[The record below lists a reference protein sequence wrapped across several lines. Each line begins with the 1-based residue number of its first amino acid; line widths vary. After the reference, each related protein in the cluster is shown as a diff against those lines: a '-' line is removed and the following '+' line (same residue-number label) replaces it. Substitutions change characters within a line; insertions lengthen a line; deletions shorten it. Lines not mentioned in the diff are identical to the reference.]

1 MDNGRKTL
9 SLGNSLAAVIAA
21 FVVILGAVVFVAFR
35 ERKVAQRIAADDVEA
50 ARASDGR
57 ILITIFVAIPGGMAL
72 MLVSAWLVFF

>member
-1 MDNGRKTL
+1 M

-21 FVVILGAVVFVAFR
+21 FVVILSAVVFVAFR
-35 ERKVAQRIAADDVEA
+35 ERRIAQQLKPGDDEA

-57 ILITIFVAIPGGMAL
+57 ILVTIFIAIPGGMAL